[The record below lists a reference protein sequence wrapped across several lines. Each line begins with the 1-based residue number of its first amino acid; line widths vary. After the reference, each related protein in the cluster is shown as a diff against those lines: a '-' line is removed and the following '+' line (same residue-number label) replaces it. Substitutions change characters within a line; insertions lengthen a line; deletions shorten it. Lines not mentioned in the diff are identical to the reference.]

1 MNRRE
6 VVVETTRLRAVTVLE
21 ELCILASAALLLLSL
36 IVGIRALLRSAR
48 WWRSGQRLTI
58 KRILAATALIAIALA
73 VLRADPV
80 LFFGLVLIAINFT
93 VIIALAMGIGSVI
106 EWLVPSLRPRLR
118 SELLRSRERLD
129 PEEQDRPSG
138 DGI

>member
-106 EWLVPSLRPRLR
+106 EWLVPSLRPRQR
-118 SELLRSRERLD
+118 IELLRSRERPD
-129 PEEQDRPSG
+129 PEEQGRPSG
-138 DGI
+138 DGG